1 VAAARV
7 GIPPLDRR
15 ESRLDLR
22 TKLLYAAGDIPNSVK
37 TTTAA
42 LFGFYFYT
50 SVMGLPAT
58 LAGLAAGIGLVWDA
72 GIDPYIGHLSDNAR
86 GRWGRRHGFML
97 AGAVTMGLGF
107 WASFAPP
114 HGMSTAGLF
123 LWLLGTGFLVRTT
136 TSLYRVPYLAL
147 GAELS
152 RDYDERTAITA
163 FRGFLAVV
171 GALAAGGLSFLLFFP
186 NRTSGVDPKLDYAGY
201 PAMGLAFGIVMTLL
215 GLLTTA
221 GTWSWRHVAA
231 AEDGYDAP
239 RRRRFLAG
247 FAQCLR
253 RRSFR
258 ALFASSSLFFLAIS
272 MNAALSIHFL
282 THYARVTDSRALSAF
297 QIAYWIAGL
306 AGVVVWLRVSRKME
320 KHSLYLLGTVATAAA
335 MLAVFLLVGEG
346 HLLGAGNVRA
356 LLAGHALVGFFG
368 STLWFVPATLIAD
381 VVDEDELATGA
392 RREGAFFGLFSFG
405 QQVAAGAALLLT
417 GVLVERF
424 AGLVPGQAVPTA
436 RTVWRIGLLYGA
448 LPAVLT
454 LAAAAVVL
462 PYRVGRREMAA
473 IQAQLCRRRSDG
485 AARGAGD
492 ATDDELA
499 CATMALPPRGAP

>member
-1 VAAARV
+1 MAPGITLVAAAAVEISPRA
-7 GIPPLDRR
+7 RR
-15 ESRLDLR
+15 ERRLDLR
-22 TKLLYAAGDIPNSVK
+22 TKLLYAAGDVPNSVK

-50 SVMGLPAT
+50 SVMGLPAS

-72 GIDPYIGHLSDNAR
+72 VIDPYIGHISDTSR
-86 GRWGRRHGFML
+86 FRWGRRHSFML
-97 AGAVTMGLGF
+97 AGALTMGVGF

-114 HGMSTAGLF
+114 HGMSNAGLF

-136 TSLYRVPYLAL
+136 TSIYRVPYFAL

-152 RDYDERTAITA
+152 QDYDERTSVTA
-163 FRGFLAVV
+163 YRGFLAVV

-186 NRTSGVDPKLDYAGY
+186 NRTPGVDPKLDYSGY
-201 PAMGLAFGIVMTLL
+201 PAMGLVFGTVMTLL
-215 GLLTTA
+215 GLVATA
-221 GTWSWRHVAA
+221 GTWRWRHLADADGAA
-231 AEDGYDAP
+231 APAP
-239 RRRRFLAG
+239 RRRFLAG

-253 RRSFR
+253 RPSFR
-258 ALFASSSLFFLAIS
+258 ALFISSSLFFLAIS

-297 QIAYWIAGL
+297 QMAYWIAGL
-306 AGVVVWLRVSRKME
+306 VGVVVWLGVSRRME
-320 KHSLYLLGTVATAAA
+320 KNSLYLLGTVATAAA

-346 HLLGAGNVRA
+346 HLLGTGNVRA
-356 LLAGHALVGFFG
+356 LLVGHAVVGFFG

-381 VVDEDELATGA
+381 VVDEDELDTGT
-392 RREGAFFGLFSFG
+392 RREGAFFGLYSFG

-424 AGLVPGQAVPTA
+424 ARLVPGQAVPSA

-448 LPAVLT
+448 LPSLLT
-454 LAAAAVVL
+454 LAAAIAAL

-473 IQAQLCRRRSDG
+473 IQLQLSRRRP
-485 AARGAGD
+485 AAGY
-492 ATDDELA
+492 E
-499 CATMALPPRGAP
+499 P